1 MQQVTRNRLANC
13 ENEYQGSFMR
23 VLTVCSAG
31 LLRSPTIARV
41 LTRDYDNVNTRA
53 VGTSSDYALVP
64 LDLVHLK
71 WAHLIV
77 CANDEVK
84 RFVDTALEEAKLE
97 RKVVHL
103 NIPDMFSFGDPELER
118 IIRVELDGI
127 RLTNEND
134 PRDFYVDV
142 TLSPHQ

>member
-1 MQQVTRNRLANC
+1 MQPVNRNRLANC
-13 ENEYQGSFMR
+13 ENEYQGAFMR

-53 VGTSSDYALVP
+53 VGSSSEYALVP
-64 LDLVHLK
+64 LDVVHLK

-77 CANDEVK
+77 CANYEVM
-84 RFVDTALEEAKLE
+84 RFVEAALEEAKME
-97 RKVVHL
+97 RKIIHL
-103 NIPDMFSFGDPELER
+103 NIPDIFSFADPELER
-118 IIRVELDGI
+118 IIREELDSI

>member
-41 LTRDYDNVNTRA
+41 LTRDYDTVNTRA

-103 NIPDMFSFGDPELER
+103 NIPDMFKYMDKTLQRMIKEEY
-118 IIRVELDGI
+118 
-127 RLTNEND
+127 EN
-134 PRDFYVDV
+134 
-142 TLSPHQ
+142 TLCNT

>member
-1 MQQVTRNRLANC
+1 MTSVTRNRLANC
-13 ENEYQGSFMR
+13 ENEYQGAFMR

-41 LTRDYDNVNTRA
+41 LVRDFDNVNTRA

-103 NIPDMFSFGDPELER
+103 NIPDMFSFADPKLEQT
-118 IIRVELDGI
+118 IREELDSI